1 MRKIKEVL
9 RLHFESHMS
18 IRRIAASCSLSRSAV
33 SDMIARAIA
42 AKVSW
47 PPPGELGDSELEAL
61 LYPQP
66 LGRRAKP
73 DSVKMDMPYIQREL
87 SRKGVTLQLLWT
99 EYIAQNPGGYQYS
112 RFCELYRE
120 WQKSAEPSL
129 HQDHKAGEK
138 MMVDWAGQ
146 TITITDRE
154 TGELVDARIFVATLP
169 ASNYLYVEP
178 FASMALENWIAGHV
192 HAFEFFASVPEIIV
206 PDNTKTAVSKYC
218 YYEPELNATYADMAR
233 YYGAAVVPAR
243 PARPKDKANVE
254 CHVGITSRA
263 ILAPLR
269 NHRFFH
275 VAEAREAI
283 FEQLDRVN
291 AKPFQKLPGSRL
303 STFLEIERDAL
314 KPLPERRYEL
324 AYFMTAKVSIDC
336 HFEVLKN
343 WYSAPKHL
351 MGKNVD
357 VRYTATTVEALHDG
371 KRVAIHARTMKRG
384 KHVTKEE
391 HLPKEQRE
399 YANWSPARLIGWAR
413 TIGPNTAA
421 FIEKMLQSRPHPMMA
436 YRSCLG
442 VLRLSRTYPPERVE
456 AACTRALQANAFN
469 YKSVKAILEKGLD
482 RVDFDKAVSSSPV
495 SHPNIR
501 GAAYYSDTG
510 GDEHAHTADHRG
522 LEEPTPA
529 GNGPGLRRADG

>member
-192 HAFEFFASVPEIIV
+192 HAFEFFGGVPEIIV

-314 KPLPERRYEL
+314 KPLPGRRYSATCSRGCRTSTL
-324 AYFMTAKVSIDC
+324 MT
-336 HFEVLKN
+336 
-343 WYSAPKHL
+343 W
-351 MGKNVD
+351 
-357 VRYTATTVEALHDG
+357 
-371 KRVAIHARTMKRG
+371 
-384 KHVTKEE
+384 
-391 HLPKEQRE
+391 LPSTSCCR
-399 YANWSPARLIGWAR
+399 
-413 TIGPNTAA
+413 
-421 FIEKMLQSRPHPMMA
+421 FPHP
-436 YRSCLG
+436 
-442 VLRLSRTYPPERVE
+442 
-456 AACTRALQANAFN
+456 
-469 YKSVKAILEKGLD
+469 
-482 RVDFDKAVSSSPV
+482 
-495 SHPNIR
+495 
-501 GAAYYSDTG
+501 
-510 GDEHAHTADHRG
+510 
-522 LEEPTPA
+522 
-529 GNGPGLRRADG
+529 